1 MENQTDSKATSSVL
15 LARFE
20 AEGEAFLSRI
30 VTVDDTWVHNFE
42 PESKGHS
49 V

>member
-1 MENQTDSKATSSVL
+1 VENQTESTATSSML

-20 AEGEAFLSRI
+20 AEGGVFFSRI
-30 VTVDDTWVHNFE
+30 FAVDDTWVHNFE
-42 PESKGHS
+42 PETKGQS